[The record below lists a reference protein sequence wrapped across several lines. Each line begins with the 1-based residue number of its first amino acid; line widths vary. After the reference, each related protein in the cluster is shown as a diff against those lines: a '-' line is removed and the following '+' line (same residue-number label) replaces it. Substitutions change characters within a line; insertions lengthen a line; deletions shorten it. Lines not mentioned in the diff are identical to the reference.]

1 MNNNSFASMLDET
14 IVIPANALLKIYKD
28 ACSRKEK
35 YLADVASAD
44 IETFMNNITAV
55 HYLNGQ
61 ADLLEV
67 LLSGVYSKELL
78 QKIRSSSG
86 IINNKCEGGE

>member
-35 YLADVASAD
+35 YLADIASSD
-44 IETFMNNITAV
+44 IYEQ
-55 HYLNGQ
+55 YYGCS
-61 ADLLEV
+61 
-67 LLSGVYSKELL
+67 LS
-78 QKIRSSSG
+78 
-86 IINNKCEGGE
+86 

>member
-1 MNNNSFASMLDET
+1 MNKSSSSSMLDET

-28 ACSRKEK
+28 TCSRKEK
-35 YLADVASAD
+35 YLADIASSDTEA
-44 IETFMNNITAV
+44 FMNNITAV

>member
-28 ACSRKEK
+28 ACSRREK
-35 YLADVASAD
+35 YLADIASSD
-44 IETFMNNITAV
+44 TETFVNSITAV